1 MEYAF
6 GDAVTLAN
14 EDRGEKKTLTAPPN
28 GRWNSSGLRYRRFSA
43 IFREDS
49 LEPEQFVLDYRVSHD
64 PKTGGLA
71 PLSIAPSTV
80 ATRSV
85 TITLQNQPGGITV
98 KSGDL
103 LAEVLA
109 SLAEK
114 PKRLPS
120 KLFYDRRGSELFEQI
135 CRLPEYYLTRAEIE
149 ILETHGPAIAAQ
161 VGPYCMLVEFGAG
174 SITKTRILLDHLQEP
189 TCFVPVDISGE
200 FLMAAAAELGRDYPN
215 LSVYPVAAD
224 YLGKFELPTP
234 PPRTRLIVGVFLG
247 STIGNLEMDEAV
259 AFLNNVRGL
268 IGRQGRLL
276 LGIDLRKDP
285 EVLWAAYNDAE
296 GVTAKFNLN
305 ILEVVNR
312 ELGADFNSALFAHY
326 AEYFEQEGRIEMR
339 LVSRE
344 DQQVAIGERTI
355 NLAEGEFIVTEYSHK
370 YRMEDVERL
379 ARGAGMTVERVWT
392 DRRRLFSLQL
402 LRVAD

>member
-1 MEYAF
+1 M
-6 GDAVTLAN
+6 T
-14 EDRGEKKTLTAPPN
+14 
-28 GRWNSSGLRYRRFSA
+28 
-43 IFREDS
+43 
-49 LEPEQFVLDYRVSHD
+49 
-64 PKTGGLA
+64 
-71 PLSIAPSTV
+71 PLSIARLTV
-80 ATRSV
+80 AIRSQ
-85 TITLQNQPGGITV
+85 TITLQHQAGGIAAE
-98 KSGDL
+98 SGDL

-109 SLAEK
+109 ALSEK

-135 CRLPEYYLTRAEIE
+135 CGLPEYYLTRAEIE

-161 VGPYCMLVEFGAG
+161 VGRDCMLVEFGAG

-189 TCFVPVDISGE
+189 TCFVPVDISGD
-200 FLMAAAAELGRDYPN
+200 FLKAAAAEVERDYPN

-224 YLGKFELPTP
+224 YLAPFELPTP
-234 PPRTRLIVGVFLG
+234 PPRTRLIVGAFLG

-259 AFLNNVRGL
+259 AFLKNVRGL

-276 LGIDLRKDP
+276 LGADLRKDP
-285 EVLWAAYNDAE
+285 RVLWAAYNDAA

-312 ELGADFNSALFAHY
+312 ELDADFDLALFEHY
-326 AEYFEQEGRIEMR
+326 AEYLEPKGRIEMR

-355 NLAEGEFIVTEYSHK
+355 DLAEGEFIVTEYSHK
-370 YRMEDVERL
+370 YRMEDVEGL
-379 ARGAGMTVERVWT
+379 AKEAGMTVERVWT
-392 DRRRLFSLQL
+392 DRKRMFSLQL

>member
-1 MEYAF
+1 M
-6 GDAVTLAN
+6 
-14 EDRGEKKTLTAPPN
+14 
-28 GRWNSSGLRYRRFSA
+28 
-43 IFREDS
+43 
-49 LEPEQFVLDYRVSHD
+49 EPEEFFVEYRGSRH
-64 PKTGGLA
+64 PKTGCLT
-71 PLSIAPSTV
+71 PPSIAPSTI
-80 ATRSV
+80 ATRSES
-85 TITLQNQPGGITV
+85 ITLQNQPGEIAV

-103 LAEVLA
+103 LAEVQA
-109 SLAEK
+109 SLSEK

-120 KLFYDRRGSELFEQI
+120 KLFYDQRGSELFEQI

-149 ILETHGPAIAAQ
+149 ILNEHGPSIAAQ
-161 VGPYCMLVEFGAG
+161 VGPHCMLVEFGAG

-189 TCFVPVDISGE
+189 TCVVPVDISGD
-200 FLMAAAAELGRDYPN
+200 FLLAAAEALRRDYPHV
-215 LSVYPVAAD
+215 SVCPVAAD
-224 YLGKFELPTP
+224 YLAKFELPTP
-234 PPRTRLIVGVFLG
+234 PPRTRLILGAFLG

-276 LGIDLRKDP
+276 LGVDLRKDP

-312 ELGADFNSALFAHY
+312 ELGADFDPALFEHY
-326 AEYFEQEGRIEMR
+326 AEYFELQGRMEMR

-355 NLAEGEFIVTEYSHK
+355 DLAEGEFIVTEYSHK

-379 ARGAGMTVERVWT
+379 AKGAGMTVGRIWT

-402 LRVAD
+402 LRVAN